1 MIQKNQKN
9 FQKRVKIQNNVLY
22 MIMSVNRQFI
32 SDNEKRSLLRRKK

>member
-22 MIMSVNRQFI
+22 MIVSMNQQFI

>member
-22 MIMSVNRQFI
+22 MIMSMNQQFI

>member
-22 MIMSVNRQFI
+22 MIMSMNQQFI
-32 SDNEKRSLLRRKK
+32 SDNEKRSLLGRKK